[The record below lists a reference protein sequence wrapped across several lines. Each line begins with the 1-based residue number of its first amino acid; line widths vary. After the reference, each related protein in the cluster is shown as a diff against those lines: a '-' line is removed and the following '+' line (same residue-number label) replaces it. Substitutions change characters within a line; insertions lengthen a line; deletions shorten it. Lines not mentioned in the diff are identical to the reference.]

1 MDPATRDKL
10 RGRLD
15 EYHRAI
21 LEDDQD
27 HLSWD
32 QYGMILLD
40 FGAYTK
46 GKNAILKAL
55 KLDPKNSNYW
65 NNIGLAYDKLRKTE
79 LAIRLYE
86 IALKLNPRNYY
97 PLHNLSLHY
106 YQNGNEMQAIA
117 IWKQLIKE
125 HPYDFHPFAYL
136 AKYYYEQNEFPKVK
150 EVLEQTQE
158 RRQRD
163 KAALWF
169 IAEKYYL
176 IGEYQLA
183 KEILIDLYR
192 LDQKFY
198 KIPYTLA
205 LIFSNEN
212 RLQEALYY
220 LEQTLKLRPF
230 DYELYFKKIR
240 IMAKLRHSDFIP
252 ELRNAIQVNPIV
264 AKQTLDDDSFRK
276 YHNNSKYQEV
286 ISLARDRYQY
296 LSKPIFLLE
305 SEFSSHPILKR
316 MNYHLSLAIVY
327 HYLKLLGFSRI
338 TFIYNGLGY
347 IDESCLKHCYPE
359 YFKQEIIQEVSPAN
373 ANIMTQLP
381 ILTYHNNGLIIS
393 NKEFY
398 RKIMDDSVKDHLDQ
412 YKITYTLKEDIFR
425 LNSNHFSLSEE
436 YYQEILYEAMDIVSK
451 YGIRNL
457 AHLLEHSTLPD

>member
-1 MDPATRDKL
+1 MPILSDNSAARPGKAMDPATRDKL

-15 EYHRAI
+15 EYHRLI
-21 LEDDQD
+21 VVDDQD
-27 HLSWD
+27 HSSWD

-40 FGAYTK
+40 LGAYTK

-65 NNIGLAYDKLRKTE
+65 NNVGLAYDRLGKTE
-79 LAIRLYE
+79 LAIRLFE
-86 IALKLNPRNYY
+86 IALEHNPRNYY

-136 AKYYYEQNEFPKVK
+136 AKYYYEQNEFSKVK
-150 EVLEQTQE
+150 EVLEQTRD

-169 IAEKYYL
+169 IAEKYYE

-183 KEILIDLYR
+183 KEILIELYR

-205 LIFSNEN
+205 LIFNNEN
-212 RLQEALYY
+212 RLQEALHY

-240 IMAKLRHSDFIP
+240 IMAKLSHSDFIP

-296 LSKPIFLLE
+296 LSKPVFLLE
-305 SEFSSHPILKR
+305 SEFSSQPILKR
-316 MNYHLSLAIVY
+316 MNYHLSLAIIY

-338 TFIYNGLGY
+338 TFIYNSLGY
-347 IDESCLKHCYPE
+347 IDESCLKHCYPDF
-359 YFKQEIIQEVSPAN
+359 FKQGIIKEISPVN
-373 ANIMTQLP
+373 ANVMKKLP
-381 ILTYHNNGLIIS
+381 IMAYRNSGIIIS
-393 NKEFY
+393 NKKFHIY
-398 RKIMDDSVKDHLDQ
+398 PKDIVIENYLEQ
-412 YKITYTLKEDIFR
+412 YQINYTLKKDDI
-425 LNSNHFSLSEE
+425 LLHSKLFSLSDD
-436 YYQEILYEAMDIVSK
+436 YYREILYEAIDIV
-451 YGIRNL
+451 R
-457 AHLLEHSTLPD
+457 D